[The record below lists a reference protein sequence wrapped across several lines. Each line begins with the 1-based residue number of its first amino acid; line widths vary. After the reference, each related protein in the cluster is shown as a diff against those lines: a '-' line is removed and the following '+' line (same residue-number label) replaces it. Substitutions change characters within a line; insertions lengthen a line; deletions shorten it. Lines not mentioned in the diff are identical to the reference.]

1 MQHQSWA
8 DGSFHSS
15 TAVTA
20 AHAHSFSPRAP
31 RLSHSPA
38 ACRTGSAPGPRAQ
51 PLGWKQTCMFYFQQH
66 HEVFCSSGHIRT
78 VTAPFL
84 LPLQNIA
91 NIVLVEE
98 SSWGAV
104 SSSDEG
110 SVQGLYNKDTAHSA
124 MALVLSQLKKK

>member
-51 PLGWKQTCMFYFQQH
+51 HLGWKQTCMFYFQQH
-66 HEVFCSSGHIRT
+66 REVFCSSGHIRT
-78 VTAPFL
+78 VMAPFL
-84 LPLQNIA
+84 LPLHNIA

-98 SSWGAV
+98 RGRKFVGCS
-104 SSSDEG
+104 E
-110 SVQGLYNKDTAHSA
+110 L
-124 MALVLSQLKKK
+124 L